1 MRSNGKPTGGFRV
14 MRHYE
19 DEQRSISIL
28 KKYGNLMSAVLSGL
42 NLRQSLKQVVSNKGA
57 GGVDG
62 MSVEELPKHLSRNL
76 HRLKSELMDGT
87 YRPQSVK
94 GVSIPKPNGGKRL
107 LGIPTVTDRFIQ
119 QAIHQVLSRLYER
132 EFSEFSYGFRPNRSA
147 HDALAKANEHI
158 NAGYDE
164 VIDLDLKSF
173 FDHVNHDKLMG
184 LLRRRISDRSLLRLI
199 RRYLQSGILM
209 DKTLQARREGT
220 PQGGPLSPLL
230 SNILLNELD
239 KELEKRGHR
248 FIRYADDVSIF
259 VRSKRAAERVLESI
273 TRFLNRKLL
282 LEVNEEKTSICRPIN
297 FKLLGHGFVPIYKK
311 GVRGQYRLSIA
322 KKSWERL
329 KMKIKF
335 ITRKTSPIPF
345 AERIDHLNEL
355 MRGWVHYFK
364 NATGYQKLKDLD
376 GWIRS
381 RLRYCIWKMWKRPKR
396 RLRAF
401 LQLGMSPSWARRFAY
416 SRRGGWRLSCSPV
429 MKMTV
434 TEERLRQRGYIPFL
448 EYYLKVRNT
457 QKNTKKSV
465 R

>member
-1 MRSNGKPTGGFRV
+1 
-14 MRHYE
+14 
-19 DEQRSISIL
+19 
-28 KKYGNLMSAVLSGL
+28 MSEILSGA
-42 NLRQSLKQVVSNKGA
+42 NLRQSVGQVMSNRGA
-57 GGVDG
+57 AGVDN
-62 MSVEELPKHLSRNL
+62 MPVEKLPEHLAQNWSKLKTELSR
-76 HRLKSELMDGT
+76 GT
-87 YRPQSVK
+87 YRPKAVK
-94 GVSIPKPNGGKRL
+94 GVEIPKPNGGKRL

-147 HDALAKANEHI
+147 HDALAKAVEHI
-158 NAGYDE
+158 NAGYCE

-173 FDHVNHDKLMG
+173 FDRVNHDKLMG
-184 LLRRRISDRSLLRLI
+184 LLRRRISDRPLLRLI
-199 RRYLQSGILM
+199 RRYLQSGMLTG
-209 DKTLQARREGT
+209 KTLRSRREGT

-259 VRSKRAAERVLESI
+259 VRSKTAARRVRQSI

-282 LEVNEEKTSICRPIN
+282 LEVNEEKTSICRPVN
-297 FKLLGHGFVPIYKK
+297 FKLLGHGFVPTYKK
-311 GVRGQYRLSIA
+311 GERGKYRLCIA
-322 KKSWERL
+322 GKSWERL
-329 KMKIKF
+329 KMKIKI

-345 AERIDHLNEL
+345 AERIEKLNEL

-364 NATGYQKLKDLD
+364 HATGYQKLKDLD
-376 GWIRS
+376 GWVRS

-416 SRRGGWRLSCSPV
+416 SRKGGWHLSCSPV

-448 EYYLKVRNT
+448 EYYLKVRNPKT
-457 QKNTKKSV
+457 NTEKSV